1 MIYEYKTTNLSQA
14 SDLARYEY
22 KTANLSQA
30 SDLARIEAFYQSPLF
45 EKRFRNES
53 QDVISIINEE
63 ITYQPNS
70 TLPNNKK
77 FFIISGH
84 SIVPVAI
91 ANLYFH
97 YPERNTAT
105 ISLFL
110 SLEEAIIE
118 KLFSDIFLVI
128 KANIRIKN
136 IQLQLLPSQLS
147 MKEFWLNKGFSE
159 IKNGIPSSKNYT
171 TLTLPIKR

>member
-1 MIYEYKTTNLSQA
+1 M
-14 SDLARYEY
+14 RYEY

-30 SDLARIEAFYQSPLF
+30 SDLARIEAFYQSPIF

-77 FFIISGH
+77 FFII

-159 IKNGIPSSKNYT
+159 IKNGIPSSKNDT